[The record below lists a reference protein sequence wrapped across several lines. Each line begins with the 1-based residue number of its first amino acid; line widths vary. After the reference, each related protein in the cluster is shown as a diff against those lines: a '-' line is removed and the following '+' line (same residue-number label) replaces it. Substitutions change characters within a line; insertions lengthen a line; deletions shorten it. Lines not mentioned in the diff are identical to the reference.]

1 MNATLDRRGFLQGS
15 AALVLAVAVP
25 RADAAGASP
34 AVGPAVGPAGTT
46 PAASRLLTP
55 YLLLGADGRATL
67 YSPTTEMGQG
77 THTAHALIVA
87 DELGLDPSGVEVITP
102 EPSDPFRRGP
112 AQGPKSMASGG
123 SWGVRAWYTPLRT
136 AAAQAREMLVA
147 TAATRLGVAAAE
159 LSTRDGKVVHA
170 ASGRE
175 LPFGALV
182 HDAAKLSPPAQPTLK
197 ERSEL
202 SLVGRGIPRL
212 DSRDKSTGRTEYSS
226 DFRVPGML
234 YACGRMAPV
243 FKAEPVRFDAAAAK
257 RVPGVVEVVAVPGGV
272 AVIAKTQW
280 AAMSGAD
287 ALEVEWTKPPI
298 AAVSS
303 REISAAMREGLAA
316 DDAIVAKD
324 APNYAEVA
332 ARATR
337 TIEADYEVPYL
348 AHAPME
354 AWSCTVR
361 PNADGT
367 LEIWGP
373 FQGQDRALTTAAA
386 VAKLP
391 ADKVRLRTLP
401 LGGGFGRRLGD
412 DGVPPAVTAALAVKQ
427 PVKFFWTRED
437 EFARG
442 WYRPAQAARLRASI
456 AADGTILAL
465 HTRVAGPSLRAE
477 FSPAG
482 LKPGEVDGSSVQNLA
497 EARYRFEA
505 HRIEYVLRHFA
516 IPVAPWRSVGATH
529 NAFFL
534 ECFLDEVAKATS
546 QDPVAL
552 RRALLAHDARALRV
566 VDTAADAAGW
576 SKPPPK
582 GIARGFAYF
591 ECYGSLCAQVAEV
604 TLRDGRPRVTKVVV
618 ALDCGDVILPD
629 QARAQVEGGVIQG
642 LSTAMHEAV
651 TIADG
656 AAVERNFDRY
666 RLLAIG
672 DAPPVIDVHFVR
684 SGEALGGVGEPP
696 VPPVI
701 PAVANALSR
710 LTGRRIRELPILRA

>member
-15 AALVLAVAVP
+15 AALVLAIAVP
-25 RADAAGASP
+25 RADAAGAAP

-46 PAASRLLTP
+46 PSASRLLTP

-87 DELGLDPSGVEVITP
+87 DELGLDPTTVEVITP

-123 SWGVRAWYTPLRT
+123 SWGVRAWYAPLRT

-147 TAATRLGVAAAE
+147 TAATRLGVDAAE

-175 LPFGALV
+175 LPFGTLV

-197 ERSEL
+197 ERGEL

-243 FKAEPVRFDAAAAK
+243 FKAEPARFDATAAK

-280 AAMSGAD
+280 AAMNGAD

-316 DDAIVAKD
+316 ADAIVAKD

-391 ADKVRLRTLP
+391 ADRIRLRTLP

-456 AADGTILAL
+456 GADGTILAL

-482 LKPGEVDGSSVQNLA
+482 LKPGEVDGASVQNLA

-576 SKPPPK
+576 SKPPAK
-582 GIARGFAYF
+582 GVARGFAYF

-642 LSTAMHEAV
+642 LSTALHEAV

-666 RLLAIG
+666 RLLAIA
-672 DAPPVIDVHFVR
+672 DSPPVIDVHFVR

>member
-1 MNATLDRRGFLQGS
+1 MDATLDRRGFLQGS
-15 AALVLAVAVP
+15 AALVVAVVVP
-25 RADAAGASP
+25 RVGAA
-34 AVGPAVGPAGTT
+34 AVPAGTGPAEVT
-46 PAASRLLTP
+46 PSAARLLTP
-55 YLLLGADGRATL
+55 YLLLGADGRVTL

-87 DELGLDPSGVEVITP
+87 DELGLDPARVDVITP
-102 EPSDPFRRGP
+102 EPADPFRRGP
-112 AQGPKSMASGG
+112 AQGPRSMASGG
-123 SWGVRAWYTPLRT
+123 SWGVRAWYLPLRT
-136 AAAQAREMLVA
+136 AAAQAREMLV
-147 TAATRLGVAAAE
+147 TAAAGRLGVDVAE
-159 LSTRDGKVVHA
+159 LVARDGKVVHA
-170 ASGRE
+170 SSGRE
-175 LPFGALV
+175 LAFGALV
-182 HDAAKLSPPAQPTLK
+182 HEAAKLAPPAQPKLK

-202 SLVGRGIPRL
+202 ALVGRGMPRL

-243 FKAEPVRFDAAAAK
+243 FKAEPARFDAAAAK
-257 RVPGVVEVVAVPGGV
+257 QVPGVVDVVAVPGGV
-272 AVIAKTQW
+272 AVIARTQW
-280 AAMSGAD
+280 AAISGAD
-287 ALEVEWTKPPI
+287 ALDVAWTAPPI
-298 AAVSS
+298 AAVGSQA
-303 REISAAMREGLAA
+303 ISAAMREGLAA
-316 DDAIVAKD
+316 ADAVVAQD

-332 ARATR
+332 ARAVR

-354 AWSCTVR
+354 PWSCTVR

-373 FQGQDRALTTAAA
+373 FQAQDRALATAAA

-391 ADKVRLRTLP
+391 VDKVRLRTIT

-412 DGVPPAVTAALAVKQ
+412 DGVPPAVAAALAVRQ

-456 AADGTILAL
+456 GADGSLLAL
-465 HTRVAGPSLRAE
+465 HTRIAGPSLRAE
-477 FSPAG
+477 FSPTG
-482 LKPGEVDGSSVQNLA
+482 IKPGEVDGASVQNLA
-497 EARYRFEA
+497 EARYRIEA
-505 HRIEYVLRHFA
+505 HRIEYAMRHFA
-516 IPVAPWRSVGATH
+516 VPVAPWRAVGATH

-534 ECFLDEVAKATS
+534 ECFLDEVALATK

-576 SKPPPK
+576 SKPPAK
-582 GIARGFAYF
+582 GVSRGFAYF

-604 TLRDGRPRVTKVVV
+604 TLRDGRPRVARVVV

-651 TIADG
+651 TIANG

-666 RLLAIG
+666 RLLSIA

>member
-1 MNATLDRRGFLQGS
+1 MSATIDRRGFLQG
-15 AALVLAVAVP
+15 ATALVLAIAVP
-25 RADAAGASP
+25 GAARAGASP
-34 AVGPAVGPAGTT
+34 PGVPGV
-46 PAASRLLTP
+46 PAAGEQLTP
-55 YLLLGADGRATL
+55 YLRLGADGRATL

-87 DELGLDPSGVEVITP
+87 DELGLPVDRIDVVTP

-112 AQGPKSMASGG
+112 AQGPRSMASGG

-147 TAATRLGVAAAE
+147 AAATQLGVDAGQLTA
-159 LSTRDGKVVHA
+159 RDGAVAHA

-175 LPFGALV
+175 VPFAALV
-182 HDAAKLSPPAQPTLK
+182 QAAAALTPPTQPKLK

-202 SLVGRGIPRL
+202 VLVGRGVPRL
-212 DSRDKSTGRTEYSS
+212 DTRDKCTGRTVYSA

-243 FKAEPVRFDAAAAK
+243 FKAEPERFDGAAAK
-257 RVPGVVEVVAVPGGV
+257 RVPGVVDVVAVPGGV
-272 AVIAKTQW
+272 AVVARTQW
-280 AAMSGAD
+280 AAMLGAD
-287 ALEVEWTKPPI
+287 ALEVSFTKLPI

-303 REISAAMREGLAA
+303 KEISAAMREGLGAA
-316 DDAIVAKD
+316 DAAIAKD
-324 APNYAEVA
+324 APNYAAVA
-332 ARATR
+332 ARAAR
-337 TIEADYEVPYL
+337 TLEADYEVPYL
-348 AHAPME
+348 AHAAME
-354 AWSCTVR
+354 PWSCTVR
-361 PNADGT
+361 PNADGS
-367 LEIWGP
+367 LELWGP
-373 FQGQDRALTTAAA
+373 FQAQDRALTTAAA
-386 VAKLP
+386 VAKI
-391 ADKVRLRTLP
+391 AVEKVHLRTLT

-412 DGVPPAVTAALAVKQ
+412 DGVPPAVTVALAVKQ

-456 AADGTILAL
+456 DADGTVLAL

-482 LKPGEVDGSSVQNLA
+482 IKPGEVDGASVQGLGDG
-497 EARYRFEA
+497 RYRFEA
-505 HRIEYVLRHFA
+505 HKVDYALRHFA

-529 NAFFL
+529 SAFFL
-534 ECFLDEVAKATS
+534 ECFLDEVALATS

-552 RRALLAHDARALRV
+552 RRKLLAHDARALRV
-566 VDTAADAAGW
+566 IDTAAEAAGW
-576 SKPPPK
+576 TKAPPK
-582 GIARGFAYF
+582 GVMRGFAYF
-591 ECYGSLCAQVAEV
+591 ESYGSLCAQVAEV
-604 TLRDGRPRVTKVVV
+604 TQRDGRPRVTKVVV

-642 LSTAMHEAV
+642 LSTALYEAV

-666 RLLAIG
+666 RLLAMR
-672 DAPPVIDVHFVR
+672 DAPPVIDVRFVR

-696 VPPVI
+696 VPPVT
-701 PAVANALSR
+701 PAVANAISR
-710 LTGRRIRELPILRA
+710 LTGRRIRQLPILTA

>member
-15 AALVLAVAVP
+15 AALVLAVAMP
-25 RADAAGASP
+25 RSDAVGASP
-34 AVGPAVGPAGTT
+34 AVDPAVGPAGTT
-46 PAASRLLTP
+46 PSASRLLTP

-87 DELGLDPSGVEVITP
+87 DELGLDPKGVEVITP

-175 LPFGALV
+175 LPFGTLV
-182 HDAAKLSPPAQPTLK
+182 HDAAKLTPPAQPTLK
-197 ERSEL
+197 ERGEL

-316 DDAIVAKD
+316 TDAVVAKD

-373 FQGQDRALTTAAA
+373 FQAQDRALTTAAA
-386 VAKLP
+386 VAKVP
-391 ADKVRLRTLP
+391 AGKVRLRTLP

-456 AADGTILAL
+456 GADGAILAL

-482 LKPGEVDGSSVQNLA
+482 LKPGEVDGASVQNLA

-505 HRIEYVLRHFA
+505 HRIEYALRHFA

-566 VDTAADAAGW
+566 VDTAAAAAGW

-582 GIARGFAYF
+582 GVARGFAYF

-604 TLRDGRPRVTKVVV
+604 TLRDGRPHVTKVVV

-666 RLLAIG
+666 RLLAIV

>member
-25 RADAAGASP
+25 RAAATSQP
-34 AVGPAVGPAGTT
+34 ATAGPAGAT
-46 PAASRLLTP
+46 PSAARLLTP
-55 YLLLGADGRATL
+55 YLLIGADGRVTL

-77 THTAHALIVA
+77 THTAHALIVG
-87 DELGLDPSGVEVITP
+87 DELGVEPSRIEVLTP
-102 EPSDPFRRGP
+102 EPAEPFRRGP
-112 AQGPKSMASGG
+112 AQGPRSMASGG
-123 SWGVRAWYTPLRT
+123 SWGVRAWYVPLRT

-147 TAATRLGVAAAE
+147 TAASRLGVEAAQ
-159 LSTRDGKVVHA
+159 LTTRDGRVVHA

-175 LPFGALV
+175 LPFGELV
-182 HDAAKLSPPAQPTLK
+182 HEAATLRPPAQPKLK
-197 ERSEL
+197 ERGEL
-202 SLVGRGIPRL
+202 ALVGRGVPRL
-212 DSRDKSTGRTEYSS
+212 DSRDKSTGRTVYSS

-243 FKAEPVRFDAAAAK
+243 FKAQPARFDAATAK
-257 RVPGVVEVVAVPGGV
+257 RVPGVVDVVAVPGGV

-280 AAMSGAD
+280 AAMVAAD
-287 ALEVEWTKPPI
+287 ALEVEWTALPI
-298 AAVSS
+298 AQVGS
-303 REISAAMREGLAA
+303 REISAAMREGLAST
-316 DDAIVAKD
+316 DAVVATD

-332 ARATR
+332 ARAAR

-373 FQGQDRALTTAAA
+373 FQAQDRALTTAAA
-386 VAKLP
+386 IAKIP
-391 ADKVRLRTLP
+391 PEKIRLRTLT

-412 DGVPPAVTAALAVKQ
+412 DGVPPAVAAALAVQK

-465 HTRVAGPSLRAE
+465 HTRIAGPSLRAE

-482 LKPGEVDGSSVQNLA
+482 LKPGEVDGASVQNLA

-505 HRIEYVLRHFA
+505 HRIEFALRHFA

-534 ECFLDEVAKATS
+534 ECFLDEVAQATS

-566 VDTAADAAGW
+566 VDTAAEAAGW
-576 SKPPPK
+576 TKAPAK
-582 GIARGFAYF
+582 GVARGFAYF

-604 TLRDGRPRVTKVVV
+604 TLRDGRPRVLKVVV

-642 LSTAMHEAV
+642 LSTALHEAV
-651 TIADG
+651 TIANG

-672 DAPPVIDVHFVR
+672 DAPPEIDVRFVR
-684 SGEALGGVGEPP
+684 SGEPLGGVGEPP

-710 LTGRRIRELPILRA
+710 LTGRRIRELPILKA

>member
-1 MNATLDRRGFLQGS
+1 MAATLDRRGFLQGS

-25 RADAAGASP
+25 GCGSASTP
-34 AVGPAVGPAGTT
+34 PGPAGTT
-46 PAASRLLTP
+46 PSASRLLTP
-55 YLLLGADGRATL
+55 YLLVGADGRVTL

-77 THTAHALIVA
+77 THTAHALIVG
-87 DELGLDPSGVEVITP
+87 DELGVDPSGIQVLTP
-102 EPSDPFRRGP
+102 EPADPFRRGP

-147 TAATRLGVAAAE
+147 TAATRLGVDAAD
-159 LSTRDGKVVHA
+159 LGTRDGKVVHA

-175 LPFGALV
+175 LAFGALV
-182 HDAAKLSPPAQPTLK
+182 HEAAQLTPPAAPRLR
-197 ERSEL
+197 ERGEL
-202 SLVGRGIPRL
+202 ASMGRGIPRL

-234 YACGRMAPV
+234 YACGRMAPT
-243 FKAEPVRFDAAAAK
+243 FKAEAARFEAAAARK
-257 RVPGVVEVVAVPGGV
+257 VPGVVDVVAVPGGV
-272 AVIAKTQW
+272 AVVAKTQW
-280 AAMSGAD
+280 AAMQGAD
-287 ALEVEWTKPPI
+287 ALEVEWTKPAI
-298 AAVSS
+298 ASVSS
-303 REISAAMREGLAA
+303 AQISAAMREGLAA
-316 DDAIVAKD
+316 ADAVVAKE

-332 ARATR
+332 ARAAR
-337 TIEADYEVPYL
+337 TIEADYEVPYI

-361 PNADGT
+361 PNGDGT

-373 FQGQDRALTTAAA
+373 FQAQDRALTTAAA
-386 VAKLP
+386 VAKVP
-391 ADKVRLRTLP
+391 VEKVRLRTLT

-412 DGVPPAVTAALAVKQ
+412 DGVPPAVTAALAVRQ

-442 WYRPAQAARLRASI
+442 WYRPAQAARLRASL
-456 AADGTILAL
+456 AADGAILAL

-482 LKPGEVDGSSVQNLA
+482 LKPGEVDGASVQNLA

-505 HRIEYVLRHFA
+505 HRIEFALRHFA

-534 ECFLDEVAKATS
+534 ECFLDEVAQATS

-552 RRALLAHDARALRV
+552 RRALLAHDARALKV
-566 VDTAADAAGW
+566 VDAAAEAAGW
-576 SKPPPK
+576 SKPPAK
-582 GIARGFAYF
+582 GVARGFAYF

-604 TLRDGRPRVTKVVV
+604 TLRDGRPRVVRVVA
-618 ALDCGDVILPD
+618 ALDCGDVVLPD

-642 LSTAMHEAV
+642 LSTALHEAI
-651 TIADG
+651 TIENG

-666 RLLAIG
+666 RLLAIA
-672 DAPPVIDVHFVR
+672 DSPPAIDVVFVR